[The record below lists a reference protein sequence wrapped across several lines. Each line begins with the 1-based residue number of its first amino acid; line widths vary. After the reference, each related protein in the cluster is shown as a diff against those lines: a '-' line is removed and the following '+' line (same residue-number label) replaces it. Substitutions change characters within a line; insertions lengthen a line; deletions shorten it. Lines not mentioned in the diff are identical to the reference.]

1 MKIFPAID
9 IKNGKCVRLTKG
21 DFNKSTEYEK
31 SPIDQAK
38 EFSNQGFRDLHIVD
52 LDGALKGEPVNGKL
66 IEEICKL
73 TNVNATGLKM
83 RIQVGGGI
91 RSIDHINKLIDAGA
105 DRVVL
110 GTIAVE
116 DIKFLEK
123 ACNKFK
129 NKIAVA
135 LDVRNG
141 FIALKGWKE
150 QTKILASDF
159 LMKIKDIGV
168 SRIIYTDIERDGTL
182 TMPNLPET
190 LKFAKLLNYNKRIPV
205 VVSGGVSNINHLVAI
220 KHLTSPPELEGVIVG
235 KAMYD
240 GSLKG
245 FNLVS
250 LLRDY

>member
-9 IKNGKCVRLTKG
+9 IKGGKCVRLLKG
-21 DFNKSTEYEK
+21 DFNKSTEYKK

-38 EFSNQGFRDLHIVD
+38 EFSDSGFQDLHIVD
-52 LDGALKGEPVNGKL
+52 LDGALKGEPVNGEL

-73 TNVNATGLKM
+73 TKI
-83 RIQVGGGI
+83 RIQIGGGI
-91 RSIDHINKLIDAGA
+91 RSIDHIKKLIDIGV

-116 DIKFLEK
+116 DTKFLENI
-123 ACNKFK
+123 CSKFK

-141 FIALKGWKE
+141 FIALRGWKK

-159 LMKIKDIGV
+159 LMKIKNIGV

-182 TMPNLPET
+182 TRPNFEET
-190 LKFAKLLNYNKRIPV
+190 IKIVKLLENKIPV
-205 VVSGGVSNINHLVAI
+205 VVSGGVGSINDIVAV
-220 KHLTSPPELEGVIVG
+220 KQHPEYFEGVIVG
-235 KAMYD
+235 KAIYD
-240 GSLKG
+240 GRLSVSG
-245 FNLVS
+245 NIVNLLS
-250 LLRDY
+250 

>member
-38 EFSNQGFRDLHIVD
+38 EFSDTGFQDLHIID
-52 LDGALKGEPVNGKL
+52 LDGALKGEPANVKL

-73 TNVNATGLKM
+73 TKI
-83 RIQVGGGI
+83 RIQIGGGI
-91 RSIDHINKLIDAGA
+91 RSIDHIKKLIDIGI

-110 GTIAVE
+110 GTAAVE
-116 DIKFLEK
+116 DTKLLENV
-123 ACNKFK
+123 CSKFK

-141 FIALKGWKE
+141 FIALRGWKE

-159 LMKIKDIGV
+159 LMKIKNIGV

-182 TMPNLPET
+182 TKPNLQET
-190 LKFAKLLNYNKRIPV
+190 LKFAKLLDINKRIPI
-205 VVSGGVSNINHLVAI
+205 VVSGGVSSINDIMAVKKLEA
-220 KHLTSPPELEGVIVG
+220 ELEGVIVG

-240 GSLKG
+240 GTL
-245 FNLVS
+245 NNHNVVD
-250 LLRDY
+250 LLT

>member
-9 IKNGKCVRLTKG
+9 IKGGKCVRLLKG
-21 DFNKSTEYEK
+21 DFDKSTEYKK

-38 EFSNQGFRDLHIVD
+38 EFSDSGFQDLHIVD
-52 LDGALKGEPVNGKL
+52 LDGALKGEPVNGEL

-73 TNVNATGLKM
+73 TKIRVQ
-83 RIQVGGGI
+83 IGGGI
-91 RSIDHINKLIDAGA
+91 RSIDHIKKLIDIGV

-110 GTIAVE
+110 GTMAVE
-116 DIKFLEK
+116 DTKLLENV
-123 ACNKFK
+123 CSKFK

-141 FIALKGWKE
+141 FIALRGWKE

-159 LMKIKDIGV
+159 LMKIKNIGV

-182 TMPNLPET
+182 TQPNLSET
-190 LKFAKLLNYNKRIPV
+190 LKFAKLLDYNERIPV
-205 VVSGGVSNINHLVAI
+205 VVSGGVGSINDIVAI
-220 KHLTSPPELEGVIVG
+220 KKLTQPPELEGVIVG

-240 GSLKG
+240 GTLSDHNIV
-245 FNLVS
+245 NL
-250 LLRDY
+250 LT

>member
-9 IKNGKCVRLTKG
+9 IKGGKCVRLLKG
-21 DFNKSTEYEK
+21 DFDKSTEYKK

-38 EFSNQGFRDLHIVD
+38 EFSDSGFKDLHIVD
-52 LDGALKGEPVNGKL
+52 LDGALKGEPVNGEL

-73 TNVNATGLKM
+73 TKIRVQ
-83 RIQVGGGI
+83 IGGGI
-91 RSIDHINKLIDAGA
+91 RSIDHVKKLIDIGV

-110 GTIAVE
+110 GTMAVE
-116 DIKFLEK
+116 DTKLLENV
-123 ACNKFK
+123 CSKFK

-141 FIALKGWKE
+141 FIALRGWKD

-159 LMKIKDIGV
+159 LMKIKNIGV

-182 TMPNLPET
+182 TRPNLSET
-190 LKFAKLLNYNKRIPV
+190 LKFVKLLKYNERIPV
-205 VVSGGVSNINHLVAI
+205 VVSGGVGSINDIVAI
-220 KHLTSPPELEGVIVG
+220 KKLTQPPELEGVIVG

-240 GSLKG
+240 GTLSDH
-245 FNLVS
+245 NLVN
-250 LLRDY
+250 LLN

>member
-9 IKNGKCVRLTKG
+9 IKGGKCVRLLKG
-21 DFNKSTEYEK
+21 DFDKSTEYKK

-38 EFSNQGFRDLHIVD
+38 EFSDSGFQDLHIVD
-52 LDGALKGEPVNGKL
+52 LDGALKGEPVNGEL

-73 TNVNATGLKM
+73 TKIRVQ
-83 RIQVGGGI
+83 IGGGI
-91 RSIDHINKLIDAGA
+91 RSSDHIKKLIDIGV

-116 DIKFLEK
+116 DTKLLENI
-123 ACNKFK
+123 CSKFK

-141 FIALKGWKE
+141 FIALRGWKE

-159 LMKIKDIGV
+159 LMKIKNIGV

-182 TMPNLPET
+182 TRPNLTET
-190 LKFAKLLNYNKRIPV
+190 LKFAKLLDYNERIPV
-205 VVSGGVSNINHLVAI
+205 VVSGGVSSINDIVAI
-220 KHLTSPPELEGVIVG
+220 KKLTQPPELEGVIVG
-235 KAMYD
+235 KAIYD
-240 GSLKG
+240 GTLSNHNIV
-245 FNLVS
+245 NL
-250 LLRDY
+250 LT

>member
-9 IKNGKCVRLTKG
+9 IKDGKCVRLLKG

-38 EFSNQGFRDLHIVD
+38 EFSDTGFQDLHIID
-52 LDGALKGEPVNGKL
+52 LDGALKGEPANVKL

-73 TNVNATGLKM
+73 TKI
-83 RIQVGGGI
+83 RIQIGGGI
-91 RSIDHINKLIDAGA
+91 RSIDHIKKLIDIGV

-110 GTIAVE
+110 GTRAVE
-116 DIKFLEK
+116 DTKLLENV
-123 ACNKFK
+123 CNIFK

-141 FIALKGWKE
+141 FIALRGWKE

-159 LMKIKDIGV
+159 LMKIKNIGV

-182 TMPNLPET
+182 TRPNFEAT
-190 LKFAKLLNYNKRIPV
+190 IKIVKLLENKIPV
-205 VVSGGVSNINHLVAI
+205 VVSGGVGSINDIVAVK
-220 KHLTSPPELEGVIVG
+220 KHPEYFEGVIVG
-235 KAMYD
+235 KAIYD
-240 GSLKG
+240 GRLSVSG
-245 FNLVS
+245 NIVNLLS
-250 LLRDY
+250 

>member
-9 IKNGKCVRLTKG
+9 IKGGKCVRLLKG
-21 DFNKSTEYEK
+21 DFDKSTEYKK

-38 EFSNQGFRDLHIVD
+38 EFSDSGFQDLHIVD
-52 LDGALKGEPVNGKL
+52 LDGALKGEPVNGEL

-73 TNVNATGLKM
+73 TKIRVQ
-83 RIQVGGGI
+83 IGGGI
-91 RSIDHINKLIDAGA
+91 RSIDHIKKLIDAGV

-129 NKIAVA
+129 NKIAVG

-168 SRIIYTDIERDGTL
+168 SRIIYTDIDRDGTL
-182 TMPNLPET
+182 TQPNLPET
-190 LKFAKLLNYNKRIPV
+190 LKFAKLLNYNERIPV

-220 KHLTSPPELEGVIVG
+220 KRHTSPPELEGVIVG

-250 LLRDY
+250 LFRDY